1 MLLGNSDDDGSR
13 CDCQPFHNKRI
24 HKKDEDGFEK
34 RGVTVSFQVIFLV
47 ALVVVVL
54 LVQDLTNMSSFLP
67 VFTRLL
73 LLFVVV
79 LHKNKKVRSTCRFC
93 GSNQSN
99 CRLILL
105 HMHLILPTI
114 CLCLSVCLCL
124 SLSLLLPRVLGP
136 FSFFGR
142 RVYPDNNNK
151 RKQKRYRLNPLKRK
165 SNSYR

>member
-1 MLLGNSDDDGSR
+1 MLLGTSDDDGSR
-13 CDCQPFHNKRI
+13 CDCQPFHHKRI
-24 HKKDEDGFEK
+24 HKKDEDGLEK

-114 CLCLSVCLCL
+114 CLCLSL
-124 SLSLLLPRVLGP
+124 SLFVSFVATRSRTFFVLWKESLSRQQQQEKTKKIP
-136 FSFFGR
+136 SKH
-142 RVYPDNNNK
+142 D
-151 RKQKRYRLNPLKRK
+151 
-165 SNSYR
+165 